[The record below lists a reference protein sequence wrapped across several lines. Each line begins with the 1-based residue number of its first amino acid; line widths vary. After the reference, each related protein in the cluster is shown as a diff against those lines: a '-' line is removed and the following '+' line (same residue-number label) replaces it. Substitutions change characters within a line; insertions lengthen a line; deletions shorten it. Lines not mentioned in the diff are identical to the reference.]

1 MHDIGHDPRT
11 KVNGTYY
18 KKFTNT
24 HLSSFCGLALGDGGG
39 ERGERK
45 SKGEEDVHGK
55 LAFYIFNTNKS
66 VL

>member
-55 LAFYIFNTNKS
+55 LAFYINTNKS